1 MLFLIIYL
9 ASFEIL
15 YFSRI
20 SPGFFINRFL
30 NSGSLAAL
38 SRMSLI
44 ISASFCREIKINEKN
59 NEVLYNLNVEL
70 VKLIR
75 TLINTFFSI
84 DISKSKKMDA
94 EWNISSNPS
103 REYSKPYFRDK

>member
-1 MLFLIIYL
+1 MLFFIIYF
-9 ASFEIL
+9 ASLEIS
-15 YFSRI
+15 YFSSI
-20 SPGFFINRFL
+20 SVEFL
-30 NSGSLAAL
+30 MSKFLKSGSLAAL

-75 TLINTFFSI
+75 TLINNFFSI
-84 DISKSKKMDA
+84 DISKSKEMDA
-94 EWNISSNPS
+94 
-103 REYSKPYFRDK
+103 

>member
-1 MLFLIIYL
+1 MLFFIIYF
-9 ASFEIL
+9 ASLEIS
-15 YFSRI
+15 YFSSI
-20 SPGFFINRFL
+20 SVEFL
-30 NSGSLAAL
+30 MSKFLKSGSLAAL

-75 TLINTFFSI
+75 TLINNFFSI
-84 DISKSKKMDA
+84 DISKSKEMDA
-94 EWNISSNPS
+94 EWNIPSHPS
-103 REYSKPYFRDK
+103 REYSKPYFRVK

>member
-1 MLFLIIYL
+1 MLFFIIYF
-9 ASFEIL
+9 ASLEIS
-15 YFSRI
+15 YFSSI
-20 SPGFFINRFL
+20 SVEFL
-30 NSGSLAAL
+30 MSKFLKSGSLAAL

-75 TLINTFFSI
+75 TLTNNFCSI
-84 DISKSKKMDA
+84 DISKSKEMDA
-94 EWNISSNPS
+94 EWNIPSHPS
-103 REYSKPYFRDK
+103 REYSKPYFRVK

>member
-1 MLFLIIYL
+1 MKSTILFFIIYF
-9 ASFEIL
+9 ASLEIS
-15 YFSRI
+15 YFSSI
-20 SPGFFINRFL
+20 SVEFL
-30 NSGSLAAL
+30 MSKFLKSGSLAAL

-75 TLINTFFSI
+75 TLTNNFCSI
-84 DISKSKKMDA
+84 DISKSKEMDA
-94 EWNISSNPS
+94 
-103 REYSKPYFRDK
+103 

>member
-1 MLFLIIYL
+1 MSKFLK
-9 ASFEIL
+9 
-15 YFSRI
+15 
-20 SPGFFINRFL
+20 
-30 NSGSLAAL
+30 SGSLAAL

-75 TLINTFFSI
+75 TLTNNFCSI
-84 DISKSKKMDA
+84 DISKSKEMDA
-94 EWNISSNPS
+94 EWNIPSHPS
-103 REYSKPYFRDK
+103 REYSKPYFRVK

>member
-1 MLFLIIYL
+1 MSKFLK
-9 ASFEIL
+9 
-15 YFSRI
+15 
-20 SPGFFINRFL
+20 
-30 NSGSLAAL
+30 SGSLAAL

-75 TLINTFFSI
+75 TLNNFSSI
-84 DISKSKKMDA
+84 DISKSKEMDA
-94 EWNISSNPS
+94 EWNIPSHPS
-103 REYSKPYFRDK
+103 REYSKPYFRVK